1 MEWELSY
8 LIFFFFDGDRV
19 NTGLEELSSPES
31 IFSIV
36 LTCSIYVNVCI
47 GILKELLKITRK
59 ITNMSCTNWWLANG
73 LKMNGR
79 DAMCFAET
87 FSWLD
92 ASLWTSQ
99 IVDLSECKFESDE
112 EVFYWKKWFTA
123 KYFATTAPHSLVT
136 TTTCHVTLVTHAL
149 ALQYLQ
155 SVQDNHWV
163 TPGTNVM
170 RPGWPSP
177 APPRL
182 WQLDILF
189 CLFQYKWIWESI

>member
-136 TTTCHVTLVTHAL
+136 TTTCHVTLVTPWLCSISSLCRTITESPL
-149 ALQYLQ
+149 AQM
-155 SVQDNHWV
+155 WCG
-163 TPGTNVM
+163 PGD
-170 RPGWPSP
+170 P
-177 APPRL
+177 APPRPA
-182 WQLDILF
+182 
-189 CLFQYKWIWESI
+189 CGN